1 MVFIGSS
8 MKIRQLV
15 EKSDKIS

>member
-1 MVFIGSS
+1 